1 MVDGIIVP
9 DSVTFIDDTAFDG
22 NKGVLIVQKNSY
34 AHTWAFG
41 HEAEYIIRE

>member
-22 NKGVLIVQKNSY
+22 NKGVLIVQENSY
-34 AHTWAFG
+34 AHTWAVE
-41 HEAEYIIRE
+41 HNADYIIRE